1 MGSPKLY
8 FDSAEEMRECAMA
21 WQRRL
26 CLNDWIIRVDFASTS
41 EMKLEGSAGECEPDF
56 VNRWATIR
64 ILRKEDLKDPSV
76 YIAIQPMELVL
87 IHELLHC
94 RFMQFEDE
102 ERSIEMMTY
111 STAAHQLLNDV
122 TRALYMAKYGLDAG
136 WFIVD
141 GGCKDEAV

>member
-1 MGSPKLY
+1 MPEPKMY
-8 FDSAEEMRECAMA
+8 FDTLYEMRECANEWMK
-21 WQRRL
+21 RL
-26 CLNDWIIRVDFASTS
+26 CLNDWIIRADFASTS
-41 EMKLEGSAGECEPDF
+41 EMKLEGTAGECEPDF

-76 YIAIQPMELVL
+76 YIARQPMELVL

-122 TRALYMAKYGLDAG
+122 ARALYMAKYGLNME
-136 WFIVD
+136 WFEPK
-141 GGCKDEAV
+141 GESNEGNA